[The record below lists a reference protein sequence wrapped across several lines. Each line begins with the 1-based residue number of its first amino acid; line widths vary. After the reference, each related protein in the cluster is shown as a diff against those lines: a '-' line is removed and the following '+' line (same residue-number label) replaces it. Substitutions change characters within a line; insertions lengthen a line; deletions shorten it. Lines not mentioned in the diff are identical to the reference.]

1 MLTQLKV
8 VFRILCASLIM
19 SILEVYSSNQYHIS
33 KRENLGKD
41 PRLVEQFM
49 VQMFSEWN
57 NKSKCE
63 STCSFP
69 VHFMHEISVDPAR

>member
-19 SILEVYSSNQYHIS
+19 SILEECSSNQYHIS
-33 KRENLGKD
+33 RREDLGKD
-41 PRLVEQFM
+41 PKLVEQFM

-57 NKSKCE
+57 NEKDKCE
-63 STCSFP
+63 CLFFSSA
-69 VHFMHEISVDPAR
+69 FMHVKFQ

>member
-19 SILEVYSSNQYHIS
+19 SILEECSSNQYHIS
-33 KRENLGKD
+33 KRQNLGKD

-49 VQMFSEWN
+49 VCFLN
-57 NKSKCE
+57 GKCFLNGIMKK
-63 STCSFP
+63 TNVNACSFP
-69 VHFMHEISVDPAR
+69 VHLCM

>member
-19 SILEVYSSNQYHIS
+19 SILEEYSSNQYHIS

-57 NKSKCE
+57 NEKANVNP
-63 STCSFP
+63 CSFP
-69 VHFMHEISVDPAR
+69 VHLCM

>member
-1 MLTQLKV
+1 
-8 VFRILCASLIM
+8 M
-19 SILEVYSSNQYHIS
+19 SILEEYSSNHYHIS

-57 NKSKCE
+57 NEKANVNP
-63 STCSFP
+63 CSFP
-69 VHFMHEISVDPAR
+69 VRLCM